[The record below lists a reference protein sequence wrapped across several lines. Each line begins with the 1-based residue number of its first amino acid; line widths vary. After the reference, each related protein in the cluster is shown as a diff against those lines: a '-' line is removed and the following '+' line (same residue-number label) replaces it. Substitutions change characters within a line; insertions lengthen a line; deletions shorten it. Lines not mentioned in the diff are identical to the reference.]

1 MAKVNNVTSVV
12 PGTNLI
18 VINPMSATS
27 SQLQALEQ
35 TILTLPDADK
45 RSLLN
50 LLLDQ
55 LQTLPAAIVSRVEDL
70 EDARLYQ
77 AMAMTQNEIPLSRE
91 AAIAQLDR
99 P

>member
-1 MAKVNNVTSVV
+1 
-12 PGTNLI
+12 
-18 VINPMSATS
+18 MSATS

-45 RSLLN
+45 LSLLN

-55 LQTLPAAIVSRVEDL
+55 LQTLPAAIVNRVEDL
-70 EDARLYQ
+70 EDAGLYQ
-77 AMAMTQNEIPLSRE
+77 AMAMTQQEIPLSRE
-91 AAIAQLDR
+91 AAIAELDR